1 MKLLYTFILLI
12 SVSGIDAQ
20 EHRLGKL
27 WETDTVVA
35 IPESILADTKR
46 NILFVSLIDGAGW
59 TADGKGGVARMH
71 PNGTNYEPV
80 WITGLNA
87 PKGMG
92 ILGDKLYVADLTE
105 VIVVDIQ
112 NGRIDRKIVIDSAK
126 GLNDVTVS
134 DKGVI
139 YISDSRAGRIWR
151 VENNQIS
158 LHLDSV
164 KGVNGLKAI
173 GNDLMIGAGKNFL
186 RANLK
191 KEIIKIAEMSQS
203 IDGIEPVGNGDYIL
217 TSWAGY
223 IFYLQADGKVETLLE
238 THAVKKN
245 TADIG
250 FDPVKKILYVPTF
263 NGKTVVA
270 YSLK

>member
-1 MKLLYTFILLI
+1 MFKL
-12 SVSGIDAQ
+12 
-20 EHRLGKL
+20 
-27 WETDTVVA
+27 
-35 IPESILADTKR
+35 
-46 NILFVSLIDGAGW
+46 
-59 TADGKGGVARMH
+59 
-71 PNGTNYEPV
+71 
-80 WITGLNA
+80 
-87 PKGMG
+87 
-92 ILGDKLYVADLTE
+92 
-105 VIVVDIQ
+105 
-112 NGRIDRKIVIDSAK
+112 
-126 GLNDVTVS
+126 
-134 DKGVI
+134 
-139 YISDSRAGRIWR
+139 R

-238 THAVKKN
+238 THAVKKKY
-245 TADIG
+245 G
-250 FDPVKKILYVPTF
+250 
-263 NGKTVVA
+263 
-270 YSLK
+270 